1 MVKSDMEVESRMAP
15 EERELFEKYKALI
28 GKLYTPPNEQ
38 ESMENESC
46 IYFWN
51 QGREVN
57 KSYIRR
63 WAAVNEDY
71 NALYFDEEYAKN
83 SRWGGLIAPPL
94 YLISVQD
101 GLSAPMEL
109 FYEITLPG
117 GLAYNT
123 KRFPNLVSAP
133 QGHTEWEF
141 FEPVR
146 PGDVID
152 AEHKLSDLYW
162 KAAKPKKDRPLNF
175 NRILFIV
182 AETKYTNQRE
192 ELVAC
197 SVSSG
202 TTLWK

>member
-1 MVKSDMEVESRMAP
+1 MTEGDKSIEDKMAP
-15 EERELFEKYKALI
+15 EEREFFEKYKAML
-28 GKLYTPPNEQ
+28 GKPYTPPTYQ
-38 ESMENESC
+38 ESMENENC
-46 IYFWN
+46 IYFWG
-51 QGREVN
+51 QGREVTR
-57 KSYIRR
+57 SYIQQ

-71 NALYFDEEYAKN
+71 NALYFDEEYAKK
-83 SRWGGLIAPPL
+83 SRWDGLIAPPL

-101 GLSAPMEL
+101 GLAAPMEM

-117 GLAYNT
+117 GLQYNY

-133 QGHTEWEF
+133 QGYTEWEF

-162 KAAKPKKDRPLNF
+162 KAAKPKKGRTYEF

-182 AETKYTNQRE
+182 GETTFTNQKGQ
-192 ELVAC
+192 LVAR
-197 SVSSG
+197 SASSG
-202 TTLWK
+202 TMLWK